1 MAEGAASDIAALLR
15 REHRMSAPH
24 SRDQLYDLDA
34 CERLAGKASQ
44 KYLKF
49 SDQPIWLSLSV
60 G

>member
-34 CERLAGKASQ
+34 CERLAGKA
-44 KYLKF
+44 KEAGGTFEYLVRE
-49 SDQPIWLSLSV
+49 SWN
-60 G
+60 